1 MNEIQKLAYSLI
13 INDAK
18 FIFTLAKT
26 ANKIESNY
34 ISMALPYIGMFADGA
49 EQWGKK
55 VGIDKISRFSKEEK
69 KYYTYLRNGCKLLD
83 LGYKEFKEKL
93 FNEFSAS
100 DKYYYENQS
109 WIERNIIG
117 YKNVGVDICNG
128 VPCGNTILC
137 GAYTPFSP
145 VRGDVNGEKIKK
157 LMEVAG
163 KLCAEYEGIDN
174 SVIKINSNMD
184 IGKMIDYHFPKKC
197 PIKNYKGFDDFVL
210 YSLVCSINY
219 IVVFCEV
226 MFPYEF
232 FFKLRA
238 SYLQYYYLVTLV
250 PEINIELQTNFKMSK
265 EWHNRAFRNVMAHYG
280 LGQVMNK
287 EDISLNIP
295 MGGVV
300 EKIFN
305 KDYFYLKNKV
315 QEELKLLV
323 EQIENYLM

>member
-137 GAYTPFSP
+137 GT
-145 VRGDVNGEKIKK
+145 R
-157 LMEVAG
+157 
-163 KLCAEYEGIDN
+163 
-174 SVIKINSNMD
+174 
-184 IGKMIDYHFPKKC
+184 
-197 PIKNYKGFDDFVL
+197 
-210 YSLVCSINY
+210 
-219 IVVFCEV
+219 
-226 MFPYEF
+226 
-232 FFKLRA
+232 
-238 SYLQYYYLVTLV
+238 
-250 PEINIELQTNFKMSK
+250 
-265 EWHNRAFRNVMAHYG
+265 
-280 LGQVMNK
+280 
-287 EDISLNIP
+287 
-295 MGGVV
+295 
-300 EKIFN
+300 
-305 KDYFYLKNKV
+305 
-315 QEELKLLV
+315 
-323 EQIENYLM
+323 